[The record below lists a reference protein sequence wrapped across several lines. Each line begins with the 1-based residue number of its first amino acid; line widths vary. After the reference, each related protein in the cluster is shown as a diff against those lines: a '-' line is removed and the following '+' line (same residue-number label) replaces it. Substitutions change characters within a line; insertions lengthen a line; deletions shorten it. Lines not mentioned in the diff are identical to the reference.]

1 MQNDEVVHCP
11 IPENS
16 DLMVKEIEK
25 AQKEGDTIGGTFEVI
40 ARGVP
45 TGLGSHTAWDTRL
58 DGQLAQAI
66 MSINAVKAAE
76 IGAGVRA
83 AFSKGS
89 DVHDEI
95 GYKA

>member
-1 MQNDEVVHCP
+1 
-11 IPENS
+11 
-16 DLMVKEIEK
+16 MVEEIEK

-66 MSINAVKAAE
+66 MSINAVKAVE
-76 IGAGVRA
+76 VGSGVQGAFR
-83 AFSKGS
+83 KGS

-95 GYKA
+95 AYDAAAPALSSPD